1 MKQTENYQ
9 LNQWESTDRI
19 MMEDFNNDNAK
30 LDAALAGQGSQLT
43 ALAAS
48 LAAKGNCKIAIT
60 SYTGAGGSRSDTPAK
75 PTTVQFQKKP
85 AFFIIKGD
93 TALFFA
99 TGASAMAT
107 CIAPNINW
115 DMAVFGA
122 TLTWNGPQ
130 VSISASYVN
139 YQMDETGKLYEVIA
153 FYAEDTE

>member
-9 LNQWESTDRI
+9 LNQWEQSDRI
-19 MMEDFNNDNAK
+19 LMEDFNNDNAK

-60 SYTGAGGSRSDTPAK
+60 SYTGAGGSRNSTPTQ

-93 TALFFA
+93 TALLFA
-99 TGASAMAT
+99 TGESTSAT
-107 CIAPNINW
+107 CISPNMNW
-115 DMAVFGA
+115 ETAFLGPS
-122 TLTWNGPQ
+122 LTWNGSL
-130 VSISASYVN
+130 VSISSSYVN

-153 FYAEDTE
+153 FYTEDAE